1 MKPQVK
7 YLIAITLILASGA
20 AFTYAI
26 TPIYERE
33 QLLKQTSQL
42 VKQNKLEP
50 AANLLLNYAN
60 QHTPQKRN
68 EKAFTDTL
76 VPSLTI
82 PLLFELNYRAN
93 ANNNPQLAKKYLEQ
107 LKTYAGKWWNLS
119 LESSRSILSVGYLSQ
134 IPNIQSTLDD
144 KTFKYL
150 NTMVGISMCYQRPHD
165 PHNMEIYLKHLKY
178 MINHPLQKRPSES
191 WVKMYTTKIL
201 ELNKQR
207 YLDPLTQLT
216 PEELIRIQTLRD
228 QYTRELE
235 PASGNN

>member
-1 MKPQVK
+1 MKAQVK
-7 YLIAITLILASGA
+7 YLIAFTLILASGA

-50 AANLLLNYAN
+50 ATNLLLKYAN

-93 ANNNPQLAKKYLEQ
+93 ANNNPQLAQKYLEQ

-150 NTMVGISMCYQRPHD
+150 NTMVGISMCYQRPQD
-165 PHNMEIYLKHLKY
+165 PYNMENHLKHLNYLLNNPNGKKP
-178 MINHPLQKRPSES
+178 HTT
-191 WVKMYTTKIL
+191 WVKRYTRTIL

-216 PEELIRIQTLRD
+216 PEQLKRIQTLHD
-228 QYTRELE
+228 HYTHELE
-235 PASGNN
+235 PAIKNN